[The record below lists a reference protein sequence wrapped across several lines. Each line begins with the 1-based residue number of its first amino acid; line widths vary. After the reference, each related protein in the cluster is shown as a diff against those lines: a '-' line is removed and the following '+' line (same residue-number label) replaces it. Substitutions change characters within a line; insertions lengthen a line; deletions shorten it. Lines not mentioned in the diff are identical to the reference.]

1 MRHYPFH
8 VGDYRSA
15 TAHLTDAE
23 DLAYRRLLDYY
34 YDTEQQIPLDL
45 GAMARRLRVDQS
57 VLVVV
62 LKDFFTETP
71 DGWHHERC
79 DAELEK
85 YRDFSNSGRRGAE
98 KRWGKDRHPI
108 GTLSNP
114 NSPPNA
120 PLIATKNQE
129 PRTVNQEPEP
139 RTKDSESPLLVLQEN
154 QTKSKPLQPAAPA
167 APKKK
172 VADVESLE
180 LQAVCRETWGRYS
193 EAYAQRY
200 GTPPVR
206 NAKISGQVK
215 QFCRRVPAC
224 EAPAIAAFYVTH
236 NNAFYVTK
244 GHAVGQLL
252 ADAEKLRTEWATNR
266 TMTQSE
272 ARQADETQGRGNVW
286 GEIIA
291 EAKERERNE
300 AIQQAQ

>member
-45 GAMARRLRVDQS
+45 GAMARRLRVDSS
-57 VLVVV
+57 VLNIV
-62 LKDFFTETP
+62 LADFFVETP

-85 YRDFSNSGRRGAE
+85 YHDFTNSGRRGAE

-129 PRTVNQEPEP
+129 PITIESEALSGKPDVPLVNGKKKLSEACAEVLEFLNEKTGRNYKPVPANINLIAARIKQGATVIECRQVIAKKCREWRDDPNQEIYL
-139 RTKDSESPLLVLQEN
+139 R
-154 QTKSKPLQPAAPA
+154 
-167 APKKK
+167 PKT
-172 VADVESLE
+172 LF
-180 LQAVCRETWGRYS
+180 
-193 EAYAQRY
+193 
-200 GTPPVR
+200 
-206 NAKISGQVK
+206 N
-215 QFCRRVPAC
+215 
-224 EAPAIAAFYVTH
+224 
-236 NNAFYVTK
+236 
-244 GHAVGQLL
+244 
-252 ADAEKLRTEWATNR
+252 ATNF
-266 TMTQSE
+266 
-272 ARQADETQGRGNVW
+272 ANYQGEL
-286 GEIIA
+286 GE
-291 EAKERERNE
+291 
-300 AIQQAQ
+300 